1 MNLWLPVQ
9 SRHFFVF
16 PCQHTFHSDCLGKK
30 VLDAAGMGKRN
41 KIRDLQNEVARG
53 VSTGAK
59 REKMVRELD
68 GLVGE
73 AW

>member
-1 MNLWLPVQ
+1 
-9 SRHFFVF
+9 
-16 PCQHTFHSDCLGKK
+16 LGKK